1 MGAVQYS
8 RLWTFDS
15 EEDDVANRRDWSPS
29 EGPTDPRSPTSKVA
43 RTPLQERTN
52 QGTTVTPPRTGKPPT
67 FAQTQWD
74 PRSPTIGVSRTPVLA
89 EQLRRQPLRPH
100 DAARP
105 LLDQSRT
112 E

>member
-15 EEDDVANRRDWSPS
+15 EEDDVASRRDWSPS
-29 EGPTDPRSPTSKVA
+29 AGPTDPRSPTSKVA

-52 QGTTVTPPRTGKPPT
+52 QETTVTPPRAGKPPT

-105 LLDQSRT
+105 LLDQPRT
-112 E
+112 D